1 MTSAPSKAAIV
12 GCGQRGLKY
21 ALYALD
27 HPELFQ
33 VVAICDPNVS
43 RQEIFLKLFPQTLD
57 ISHVYDDWEKL
68 AVNID
73 LVNELDIVVICTMDK
88 MHKDPCVT
96 FSNLKVALDALKS
109 HELVFKIEESRL
121 KGEVVHFYR

>member
-21 ALYALD
+21 ALYALHTD
-27 HPELFQ
+27 
-33 VVAICDPNVS
+33 
-43 RQEIFLKLFPQTLD
+43 
-57 ISHVYDDWEKL
+57 
-68 AVNID
+68 
-73 LVNELDIVVICTMDK
+73 
-88 MHKDPCVT
+88 
-96 FSNLKVALDALKS
+96 ALDALKS